1 MTLQEFNCEAQRRGN
16 YYDNS
21 AHAAEHWAKT
31 WGLTYHSLLWYY
43 KRYTI
48 GNLTWKGGKVRLRH
62 GSYQRVECFIGKEQV
77 SEYRF
82 KKALESFVTPPLTDE
97 EKRYIEAEQQ
107 RHFNSI
113 KVRLEPICVSLKMA
127 SPPFQFHKGTI
138 RTCGFIVF
146 Y

>member
-107 RHFNSI
+107 RLDAIMREVKFKANRRKSRQEADIRQLSFNFA
-113 KVRLEPICVSLKMA
+113 V
-127 SPPFQFHKGTI
+127 
-138 RTCGFIVF
+138 
-146 Y
+146 

>member
-1 MTLQEFNCEAQRRGN
+1 MTLQEFKCEAQRREN

-21 AHAAEHWAKT
+21 ANAAAHWAKS

-62 GSYQRVECFIGKEQV
+62 GSYPRVECFIGNEQV

-82 KKALESFVTPPLTDE
+82 KKALEAFVTPPLTDE

-107 RHFNSI
+107 RLDAIMREVKFKASRRKSLQEADIRQLSFNFA
-113 KVRLEPICVSLKMA
+113 V
-127 SPPFQFHKGTI
+127 
-138 RTCGFIVF
+138 
-146 Y
+146 

>member
-1 MTLQEFNCEAQRRGN
+1 MTLQEFKREAQRRGN

-21 AHAAEHWAKT
+21 ANAAAHWAKS

-62 GSYQRVECFIGKEQV
+62 GSYQSVDCFIGDELV

-107 RHFNSI
+107 RLDAIMHEVKFKANRRKSRQEADIRQLSFNFA
-113 KVRLEPICVSLKMA
+113 V
-127 SPPFQFHKGTI
+127 
-138 RTCGFIVF
+138 
-146 Y
+146 

>member
-21 AHAAEHWAKT
+21 ANAAAHWAKS

-82 KKALESFVTPPLTDE
+82 KKALESFVTPSLTDE

-107 RHFNSI
+107 RLDAIMREVKI
-113 KVRLEPICVSLKMA
+113 KASRRKHRRQEVDIRQLSLNFA
-127 SPPFQFHKGTI
+127 
-138 RTCGFIVF
+138 V
-146 Y
+146 

>member
-1 MTLQEFNCEAQRRGN
+1 MTLQEFKREAQRRGN

-21 AHAAEHWAKT
+21 ENAAAHWAKS

-43 KRYTI
+43 KSYTI

-62 GSYQRVECFIGKEQV
+62 GSYQSVYCFIGDELV

-107 RHFNSI
+107 RLDAIMREVKFKASRRKSRQEADIRQLSFNFA
-113 KVRLEPICVSLKMA
+113 V
-127 SPPFQFHKGTI
+127 
-138 RTCGFIVF
+138 
-146 Y
+146 